1 MSLLY
6 LQYSQVFI
14 IPVCDLICPA
24 KLFLFVVVKSHFEH
38 LQIDEVEDDEVED
51 EDVVEDEDD
60 VFFCAARKRAA
71 FPSSQKQS
79 VGLPPRK

>member
-6 LQYSQVFI
+6 PQYSQVFI
-14 IPVCDLICPA
+14 IPVCVFICPV

-38 LQIDEVEDDEVED
+38 LQIDEVEDDED
-51 EDVVEDEDD
+51 ADDDD

-79 VGLPPRK
+79 VVGLPLRK

>member
-6 LQYSQVFI
+6 PQYSQVFI

-38 LQIDEVEDDEVED
+38 LQIDEVEDDEDEDDEVED
-51 EDVVEDEDD
+51 DDD

>member
-6 LQYSQVFI
+6 PQYSQVFI

-38 LQIDEVEDDEVED
+38 LQIDEVEDDED
-51 EDVVEDEDD
+51 ADDDD
-60 VFFCAARKRAA
+60 VFFCAARAA